1 MEYIRLIAEVLLGAG
16 FVSLLT
22 FLLTAKSIQRKSVAN
37 ATIAEAHAAEAQI
50 KNKGL
55 SDDRIYEFLTEIKTS
70 YKELIEQKDKAH
82 SKVVDSLVVEV
93 EQLKKKVSDLEDIV
107 KESLL
112 EKKDLN
118 KKVRKRDYIIDQALK
133 CKSCTN
139 IAEDCIVIRTKLE
152 CEDRKTK
159 RLEEQESIR

>member
-1 MEYIRLIAEVLLGAG
+1 MEYIRLIAEIVLGVG

-22 FLLTAKSIQRKSVAN
+22 FLITAKSIQRKSAAN
-37 ATIAEAHAAEAQI
+37 ASITEAQAAKEQI

-93 EQLKKKVSDLEDIV
+93 EQLKKKVSDLEGIV

-118 KKVRKRDYIIDQALK
+118 KKVKKRDYIIDQALK
-133 CKSCTN
+133 CKSCNN
-139 IAEDCIVIRTKLE
+139 IAEDCIVIKTKLE

-159 RLEEQESIR
+159 RLEEQGLN